1 MKPPYIIVVAG
12 PNGIGKT
19 TFAKWYLRMFADC
32 ELIVDP
38 DAIARE
44 LINLPESERNVTAGR
59 IALTMINERIEQR
72 RSFAIETTLS
82 GKTLAKVLHR
92 AHELKYYI
100 AIRLLWVPSV
110 RITIERVEMRRQNGG
125 HSIGLDDQLRRFD
138 RCYINFFTIYR
149 RVCHDWEL
157 YLGIDESNES
167 FARGEGGL
175 I

>member
-1 MKPPYIIVVAG
+1 MKPPYIIIVAG

-32 ELIVDP
+32 ELIVDT

-44 LINLPESERNVTAGR
+44 LE
-59 IALTMINERIEQR
+59 
-72 RSFAIETTLS
+72 
-82 GKTLAKVLHR
+82 
-92 AHELKYYI
+92 YYI

-138 RCYINFFTIYR
+138 RCCINFFTIYR